1 MRGMQP
7 KILPFATCWNRLK
20 QQKPELFQDM
30 DDDNPPP
37 TSLATTGQAHTDRGI
52 ANPSSLAAAM
62 EVLRNYAQREV
73 TVYGE
78 RPADGSVVV
87 ECLSG
92 WSIWS

>member
-1 MRGMQP
+1 
-7 KILPFATCWNRLK
+7 
-20 QQKPELFQDM
+20 
-30 DDDNPPP
+30 
-37 TSLATTGQAHTDRGI
+37 
-52 ANPSSLAAAM
+52 M